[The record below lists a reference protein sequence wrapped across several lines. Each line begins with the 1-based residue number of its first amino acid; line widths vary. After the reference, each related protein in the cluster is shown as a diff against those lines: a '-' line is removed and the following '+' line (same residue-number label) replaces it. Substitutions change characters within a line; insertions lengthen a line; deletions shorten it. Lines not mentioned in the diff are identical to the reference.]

1 MRLSIKRAPKIQASV
16 TGTILYLGKLKKKKA
31 HKPKFFTLTALI
43 FS

>member
-1 MRLSIKRAPKIQASV
+1 MRLSTERAPKTQASV
-16 TGTILYLGKLKKKKA
+16 TGTIFCLGKLKKKKV